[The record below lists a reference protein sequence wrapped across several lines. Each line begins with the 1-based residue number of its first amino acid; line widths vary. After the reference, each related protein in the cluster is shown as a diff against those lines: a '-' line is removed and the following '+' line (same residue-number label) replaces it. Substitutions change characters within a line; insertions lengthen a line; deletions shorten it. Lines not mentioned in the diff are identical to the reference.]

1 VDYLKDEQHYIDR
14 YDLHTTEECS
24 DYYWSIKDRFFE
36 EKDTRFAKYTNE
48 KFEQEVD
55 KCLNRMIFTLTGERY
70 RHKKETI
77 GEWMEKDRRMQE
89 MYDNTPPPQNI
100 RCKECNSPTTVSHK
114 DIHNSYEPN
123 ARMTFMFSCVTCK
136 KNQALYEDGTEWK
149 YDPPTCPKCKHPIKT
164 DMKINGDITTF
175 ISQCTKC
182 GYKDKDVSNH
192 GKFRREQETKE
203 KRDKELLEKYR
214 DEYCISDKDGQEYI
228 EIAEAIQ
235 VASVVREEEKQKYD
249 NPVYQR
255 SLQLKKT
262 SVVDLEKLLTE
273 NFEKAKYTK
282 PVFDKPEIG
291 QYVIIPFTVQDT
303 DSSRKDRVSSSELE
317 KIIKTTLEDTN
328 WRLLSNSIIYR
339 LGYLQGQLKG
349 YEQEED
355 MLKLAG
361 KKEGPKPK
369 PKIDEEKRQKYA
381 TNNLVQLSKLL
392 GKNDGIEN
400 VRKRRLEKEPDG
412 FFLNDGGVGYTCGI
426 CSAII
431 PGEKTWWD
439 LRGIRCPD
447 CQRNLK
453 EGIVPL
459 EIFEDDYGYDIVIKS
474 WSFRNNYGVHPSS
487 VKKLRREGLLHG
499 RDLKYVDGTVYYTIY
514 LVSENQECLKKYP
527 NKERKLIIV
536 RRRSSKS

>member
-1 VDYLKDEQHYIDR
+1 
-14 YDLHTTEECS
+14 
-24 DYYWSIKDRFFE
+24 
-36 EKDTRFAKYTNE
+36 
-48 KFEQEVD
+48 
-55 KCLNRMIFTLTGERY
+55 
-70 RHKKETI
+70 
-77 GEWMEKDRRMQE
+77 
-89 MYDNTPPPQNI
+89 
-100 RCKECNSPTTVSHK
+100 
-114 DIHNSYEPN
+114 
-123 ARMTFMFSCVTCK
+123 
-136 KNQALYEDGTEWK
+136 
-149 YDPPTCPKCKHPIKT
+149 
-164 DMKINGDITTF
+164 MKINGDITTF
-175 ISQCTKC
+175 ISKCTKC
-182 GYKDKDVSNH
+182 GYEDTDVSDH
-192 GKFRREQETKE
+192 GKFRQEQEAKE

-214 DEYCISDKDGQEYI
+214 SECCLSDKEGQEYI

-235 VASVVREEEKQKYD
+235 VAAVVREEEKQKYD

-262 SVVDLEKLLTE
+262 SVVDIERLLTD

-282 PVFDKPEIG
+282 LVFDKPEIG
-291 QYVIIPFTVQDT
+291 QYVIIPFTVQDA
-303 DSSRKDRVSSSELE
+303 DPSRKDRVSSSELE

-339 LGYLQGQLKG
+339 LGYLQGQLRG
-349 YEQEED
+349 YEQQED

-392 GKNDGIEN
+392 GKHDGIEN

-453 EGIVPL
+453 EGVVPL
-459 EIFEDDYGYDIVIKS
+459 EIFEDDYGYDVVIKN
-474 WSFRNNYGVHPSS
+474 WSFRDNYGVHPSS

-499 RDLKYVDGTVYYTIY
+499 RDLKHADGTVYYTIY
-514 LVSENQECLKKYP
+514 LVSENQEFLKKYP
-527 NKERKLIIV
+527 KKDEKMRMTIADADGKPIEL
-536 RRRSSKS
+536 